1 MQMTGIPANRKKI
14 KMKIIREK
22 ERERER
28 ELVSSMACFFLFFFF
43 SPQICVVGGLAIM
56 HTRTL
61 PNLARH

>member
-1 MQMTGIPANRKKI
+1 MTGIPANRKKL

-28 ELVSSMACFFLFFFF
+28 ACTIYGLLFSFFFF
-43 SPQICVVGGLAIM
+43 FPQICVVGGLAIM